1 MNNQEKLITLL
12 QPKDYVSKIK
22 LYCRDYTEPLIR
34 KVEEQIPRE
43 KKIEIKDYDKTTK

>member
-1 MNNQEKLITLL
+1 MTNTQKLISLL

-22 LYCRDYTEPLIR
+22 LYCRDCTEPLIR

>member
-1 MNNQEKLITLL
+1 MNSQEKLITLL
-12 QPKDYVSKIK
+12 QPKEYISKIK
-22 LYCRDYTEPLIR
+22 LYCRDCTEPLIR